1 MAGIGFELRKLIR
14 KDTLLSLLKAYAF
27 AGLISSGPW
36 VLSIL
41 GMLLIGF
48 LAVST
53 RGSDLAVV
61 QFQVT
66 VTNIIGLSLV
76 LTGGFQLA
84 FTRFVAD
91 RLFEKK
97 ADIVFGNY
105 LAVLLVVTAMGILL
119 IVPAAFLFFQDTSL
133 LYKLLLLGC
142 FVTVSCIW
150 ISTVFLS
157 GLKEYVAIVGL
168 YGLGYAVATIAAAL
182 LKGGGLEG
190 LLTGFLIGQVVLLV
204 GMHCLIARN
213 FNIASKVSFL
223 AFDKKLR
230 YPTLFWIGVLYNLGA
245 WIDKVIFWYWPST
258 STPII
263 GILRSSVVYDL
274 PVFLAYLS
282 IIPGMAI
289 FLVRIETD
297 FVEFY
302 DGFYNAV
309 REGGSLETIE
319 KHRNSMVETIRTG
332 LLEILKIQTIAI
344 LMFVVAGAAVLRFI
358 GISELYVPLLTI
370 QSVAAGLQ
378 VLFLSIL
385 TVYFYLDERR
395 TVLMLCI
402 LFVLSNASLTFIS
415 LRLGPAYYGYGFAIS
430 LLISVVAG
438 VKALEKSMAELEYT
452 TFMRR

>member
-1 MAGIGFELRKLIR
+1 
-14 KDTLLSLLKAYAF
+14 
-27 AGLISSGPW
+27 
-36 VLSIL
+36 
-41 GMLLIGF
+41 
-48 LAVST
+48 
-53 RGSDLAVV
+53 
-61 QFQVT
+61 
-66 VTNIIGLSLV
+66 
-76 LTGGFQLA
+76 
-84 FTRFVAD
+84 
-91 RLFEKK
+91 
-97 ADIVFGNY
+97 
-105 LAVLLVVTAMGILL
+105 
-119 IVPAAFLFFQDTSL
+119 
-133 LYKLLLLGC
+133 
-142 FVTVSCIW
+142 
-150 ISTVFLS
+150 
-157 GLKEYVAIVGL
+157 
-168 YGLGYAVATIAAAL
+168 
-182 LKGGGLEG
+182 
-190 LLTGFLIGQVVLLV
+190 
-204 GMHCLIARN
+204 LIARN

-223 AFDKKLR
+223 AFDKTLR

-309 REGGSLETIE
+309 REGGALETIE
-319 KHRNSMVETIRTG
+319 KYRNSMVETIRTG
-332 LLEILKIQTIAI
+332 FLEILKIQTIAI

-395 TVLMLCI
+395 TVLLLCI
-402 LFVLSNASLTFIS
+402 LFVLSNALLTLVS

-452 TFMRR
+452 SFMRR

>member
-105 LAVLLVVTAMGILL
+105 LAVLLVVAAMGILL
-119 IVPAAFLFFQDTSL
+119 IGPVAFFFFQDTSL

-157 GLKEYVAIVGL
+157 GLKEYLAIVGL
-168 YGLGYAVATIAAAL
+168 YGLGYAVATVAAAL

-204 GMHCLIARN
+204 GMHSLIARN

-223 AFDKKLR
+223 AFDKTLR

-332 LLEILKIQTIAI
+332 FLEILKIQTIAI

-395 TVLMLCI
+395 TVLLLCI
-402 LFVLSNASLTFIS
+402 LFVLSNALLTLVS

>member
-53 RGSDLAVV
+53 KGSDLAVV

-76 LTGGFQLA
+76 MTGGFQLA

-97 ADIVFGNY
+97 DDVVFGNY
-105 LAVLLVVTAMGILL
+105 LAVLLVVTVMGIVL
-119 IVPAAFLFFQDTSL
+119 IVPAAFFFFNDTTL

-168 YGLGYAVATIAAAL
+168 YGLGYAVATVAAAL
-182 LKGGGLEG
+182 LKSGGLEG
-190 LLTGFLIGQVVLLV
+190 LLTGFLIGQLVLLV
-204 GMHCLIARN
+204 GMHTLIARN
-213 FNIASKVSFL
+213 FNISSPISFL
-223 AFDKKLR
+223 AFDPKLR
-230 YPTLFWIGVLYNLGA
+230 YPTLFWIGMLYNLGA

-309 REGGSLETIE
+309 REGGSLELIE
-319 KHRNSMVETIRTG
+319 QNRNSMVETIRTG
-332 LLEILKIQTIAI
+332 FLEILKVQTIAI
-344 LMFVVAGAAVLRFI
+344 LMFVVAGAAVLKFI

-395 TVLMLCI
+395 TVLLLCI
-402 LFVLSNASLTFIS
+402 LFVCSNAILTLIS

-438 VKALEKSMAELEYT
+438 VRALEKSMAELEYT

>member
-53 RGSDLAVV
+53 KGSDLAVV

-66 VTNIIGLSLV
+66 VTNIIGASLV

-97 ADIVFGNY
+97 GDIVFGNY
-105 LAVLLVVTAMGILL
+105 LAVLLVVTSMGVVL
-119 IVPAAFLFFQDTSL
+119 IVPIAFLFFQDTTL

-142 FVTVSCIW
+142 FVSVSCIW

-157 GLKEYVAIVGL
+157 GLKEYVAIVVL
-168 YGLGYAVATIAAAL
+168 YGIGYAVATVAAAL

-204 GMHCLIARN
+204 GMHTLIARN
-213 FNIASKVSFL
+213 FNIASPISFL

-245 WIDKVIFWYWPST
+245 WIDKIIFWYWPST

-319 KHRNSMVETIRTG
+319 RHRNSMVETIRTG
-332 LLEILKIQTIAI
+332 FLEILKVQTIAI

-358 GISELYVPLLTI
+358 GISDLYVPLLTI

-395 TVLMLCI
+395 TVLYLCI
-402 LFVLSNASLTFIS
+402 LFVLSNALLTLIS
-415 LRLGPAYYGYGFAIS
+415 LRLGPAYFGYGFAIS

-438 VKALEKSMAELEYT
+438 VRALESSMAELEYT

>member
-344 LMFVVAGAAVLRFI
+344 LLFVVAGAAVLRFI

>member
-53 RGSDLAVV
+53 KGSDIAVV

-66 VTNIIGLSLV
+66 VTNIIGLSLI

-97 ADIVFGNY
+97 DDIVFGNY
-105 LAVLLVVTAMGILL
+105 LAVLLVVTVLGIVL
-119 IVPAAFLFFQDTSL
+119 IVPAAYFYFQDTSL
-133 LYKLLLLGC
+133 LYKMLLLGC

-157 GLKEYVAIVGL
+157 GLKEYVAIVML
-168 YGLGYAVATIAAAL
+168 YGLGYAVATVAAAL

-190 LLTGFLIGQVVLLV
+190 LLTGFLIGQLVLLV
-204 GMHCLIARN
+204 GMHTLIARN
-213 FNIASKVSFL
+213 FNINSKISFL
-223 AFDKKLR
+223 AFNKKLR

-245 WIDKVIFWYWPST
+245 WIDKIIFWYWPST

-319 KHRNSMVETIRTG
+319 QHRNSMVETIRTG
-332 LLEILKIQTIAI
+332 FMEILKIQTIAI
-344 LMFVVAGAAVLRFI
+344 LIFVVAGASVLKFI

-395 TVLMLCI
+395 TVLLLCL
-402 LFVLSNASLTFIS
+402 LFVASNALLTFIS
-415 LRLGPAYYGYGFAIS
+415 LRLGPAYFGYGFAIS

-438 VKALEKSMAELEYT
+438 VRALEKSMGELEYT

>member
-53 RGSDLAVV
+53 QGTDLAVV

-105 LAVLLVVTAMGILL
+105 LAILLVVTVMSLLL
-119 IVPAAFLFFQDTSL
+119 IAPASYFFFQDTSL

-157 GLKEYVAIVGL
+157 GLKEYVAIVAL

-182 LKGGGLEG
+182 LKSGGLEG

-204 GMHCLIARN
+204 GMHTLIARN
-213 FNIASKVSFL
+213 FNIASRISFL

-332 LLEILKIQTIAI
+332 FLEILKIQTIAI

-395 TVLMLCI
+395 TVLFLCI
-402 LFVLSNASLTFIS
+402 LFVVSNALLTFIS
-415 LRLGPAYYGYGFAIS
+415 LHLGPAYFGYGFAIS

-438 VKALEKSMAELEYT
+438 VKALEKSMSELEYT